1 MSYSH
6 TIAKSGQSDTGRAT
20 RRFANGLALVVQGG
34 NPEAGRPSHM
44 EALSLAATTRKHCTV
59 HKAAEVAQGEHGA
72 MSALVREAT
81 SEVFEQKV
89 LPQVSIPS
97 N

>member
-1 MSYSH
+1 
-6 TIAKSGQSDTGRAT
+6 
-20 RRFANGLALVVQGG
+20 
-34 NPEAGRPSHM
+34 M